1 MGSGNS
7 FLKRLQEGDPL
18 AFAQLVEE
26 NQGRIYNLALKML
39 NDPQEAEDVL
49 QETFLSALKALPDFE
64 GRSSLSTWLYRIASN
79 ASLMRLRKKRPDT
92 VSMDEPLTLDDGES
106 VPRQLADWSNLP
118 EEELLS
124 GETRRMMDEAISE
137 LPESLRIVFI
147 LRDIEGLSTAETGE
161 VLDLSE
167 GAVKTRL
174 HRARLWLRERLS
186 VYFAERAGNK
196 YQTA

>member
-1 MGSGNS
+1 MGSGNA
-7 FLKRLQEGDPL
+7 FLKRLRDGDPL

-26 NQGRIYNLALKML
+26 NQSRIYNLALKML

-92 VSMDEPLTLDDGES
+92 VSVDEPLTLDDGES

-118 EEELLS
+118 EKELLS
-124 GETRRMMDEAISE
+124 SETRRVMDEAISE

-186 VYFAERAGNK
+186 AYFAERTGNK
-196 YQTA
+196 YETA